1 MPPPYA
7 WSIKSVALDEAGV
20 DLPPK
25 LGERSDLVPSYA
37 ISESTDHTVLLVPD
51 DNHGGRGKL
60 SVSNESGLGL
70 RGGTSSSGRMTAEA
84 VGGGDSGAVVLA
96 PAGASVGIDCIG
108 DIVGPA
114 SAGAVVLAPA
124 GASVGL
130 EDLGGLVGPAS
141 VGAVVLAPAGASVGL
156 EGLGGLVGPASA
168 GAVVPAPAGDSVSRD
183 ERIGL
188 SKVVG
193 AVGVAD

>member
-1 MPPPYA
+1 MPGRLRA
-7 WSIKSVALDEAGV
+7 SRWTKAGV

-51 DNHGGRGKL
+51 DDHGGRGKL

-84 VGGGDSGAVVLA
+84 VGGGDS
-96 PAGASVGIDCIG
+96 
-108 DIVGPA
+108 
-114 SAGAVVLAPA
+114 GAVVLAPA

-183 ERIGL
+183 GRIGL